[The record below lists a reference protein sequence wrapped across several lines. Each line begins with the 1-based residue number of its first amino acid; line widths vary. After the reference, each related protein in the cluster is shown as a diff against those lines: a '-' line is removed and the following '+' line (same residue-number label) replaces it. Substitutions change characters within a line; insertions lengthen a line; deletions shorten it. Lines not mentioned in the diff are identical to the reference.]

1 MRNYKTTTLAAA
13 ILALAA
19 QQTASAQTKAVSFHS
34 SNGIYWQL
42 KTEQVEDA
50 SVGKAQVIIR
60 TGQPN
65 QTFKGWGTT
74 FNELD
79 YDAWYLLSDA
89 DRDLFYK
96 RVFNPLGD
104 LRLTVG
110 RIPVGASDYAC
121 DWYSCDETKDNAT
134 DFNMEHFT
142 IERDKQKI
150 IPSIK
155 LALQENSNMM
165 FWASPWSPPQ
175 WMKTNKHY
183 AQRQSSTNGCPQD
196 VPPYDNDQFVVDAQY
211 YNAYCL
217 YFDKFIQ
224 AYANEGINISAL
236 AYQNEAYSNTQY
248 PGCSW
253 KAETTGKF
261 LAEYLGPYMAEH
273 QPDLTLIIGT
283 MNTNRYDVYS
293 TILNTPNIGNY
304 CKQIGFQWEGGQQ
317 IGAVRQ
323 TYPDY
328 ELVMTESECGSG
340 TFDWSAAAHTF
351 QLCNH
356 YLANGV
362 TTYTY
367 WNTILKDKG
376 LSTWGWQ
383 QNALIQVNSSDNT
396 ARYCP
401 EYYAYKHYTHFIPS
415 GSRILTCDEDNLV
428 TSAQAPDGS
437 VVVVIG
443 NDKTTEKQMAVDVDG
458 KTVVC
463 TIAPKSFATYVIA
476 EESVLACLLADEA
489 KGIAT
494 IEKDALTE
502 PQIQSLNSAA
512 EGSDINTLV
521 NAISEVQNN
530 GEITNPGF
538 TDGVTGWTVANE
550 AVSGDFWAGTVLG
563 KTCYNNW
570 SNNFTSLDIHQ
581 DIHGLL
587 PGLYKVSAYSVCGE
601 DIITDQHVYAET
613 ATHKVSSPVKADDTW
628 NSANWEKQTTE
639 TIYVGDDGILRIG
652 YASTSGG
659 GTKGWFCVTD
669 FSLERIG
676 DLTSDFDLNANLK
689 STGFE
694 EAKAEYQALADKA
707 AEIAAATIFD
717 EASRS
722 QLQSLLDSHNATL
735 DELTDALLVG
745 NLQRELEEALES
757 FINDN
762 LPEYIAYTGD
772 ATFLIQSST
781 ITAETTTGW
790 LRDNNSAAGYSEHPS
805 AIQSDV
811 HDGYGISHWRS
822 SAIADSKLIYQTI
835 ESLPQGCYR
844 LEGYAAATVWNNNNG
859 NENRS
864 GVFLFAGDNKT
875 EVTTANYGKYSVDFC
890 LDSAQPVTIGLCAE
904 GNQGNTWCFLS
915 DVRLFFTGVQATIK
929 EGFDGYTSFCSVC
942 PLDFGNRTDNLKAFI
957 ITDTDGTEQQVTI
970 VPARKGVMLKGD
982 AGTFDIPV
990 AEAETTDDFS
1000 SSLLVGTKEATDL
1013 KSDSEYTYYVL
1024 VKHNGQVGFY
1034 IVGTEDGDT
1043 YTVSANKAYM
1053 KVPTSQAAKTFIPL
1067 GGNITDGIGGAVI
1080 DKAVESDTYYS
1091 LDGKKV
1097 EYPANGVFIIN
1108 GKKVTIGK

>member
-1 MRNYKTTTLAAA
+1 MSNFKTTTLAAA
-13 ILALAA
+13 ILAITAH
-19 QQTASAQTKAVSFHS
+19 QTALAQTKAVGFHS
-34 SNGIYWQL
+34 SNGIYWHL
-42 KTEQVEDA
+42 KSEQVKEA

-60 TGQPN
+60 TSQPS

-79 YDAWYLLSDA
+79 YDAWYLLSEA

-104 LRLTVG
+104 LRLSVG

-121 DWYSCDETKDNAT
+121 DWYSCDETEGNVD

-142 IERDKQKI
+142 IERDKQRI

-155 LALQENSNMM
+155 LALEENSNMT

-183 AQRQSSTNGCPQD
+183 AQRKTGSNGCPTN
-196 VPPYDNDQFVVDAQY
+196 VPPYDNDQFIDDEQY

-217 YFDKFIQ
+217 YFDKFIK
-224 AYANEGINISAL
+224 AYAGEGIKISAL
-236 AYQNEAYSNTQY
+236 AYQNEAYSNTPY

-253 KAETTGKF
+253 KAATTGKF
-261 LAEYLGPYMAEH
+261 LAQYLGPYMAEH

-293 TILNTPNIGNY
+293 TILNTPDIGTY

-323 TYPDY
+323 AYPDY

-383 QNALIQVNSSDNT
+383 QNALVQVNSTNNT

-401 EYYAYKHYTHFIPS
+401 EYYAYKHYTHFIPA
-415 GSRILTCDEDNLV
+415 GSKILTCDEDNLV

-443 NDKTTEKQMAVDVDG
+443 NDNTTEKQMAVDVDG

-463 TIAPKSFATYVIA
+463 TVAPKSFATYVIA
-476 EESVLACLLADEA
+476 DESVLVNILADEA
-489 KGIAT
+489 TGIAT
-494 IEKDALTE
+494 IEKDNLSET
-502 PQIQSLNSAA
+502 QITSLNDAA
-512 EGSDINTLV
+512 EGKNMNTLV
-521 NAISEVQNN
+521 KAIAEVQNN
-530 GEITNPGF
+530 GAITNPSF
-538 TDGVTGWTVANE
+538 TDGDTGWIISNYAE
-550 AVSGDFWAGTVLG
+550 SGDFGARTVLG

-570 SNNFTSLDIHQ
+570 SNKFTSLDIHQ
-581 DIHGLL
+581 DIYGLE
-587 PGLYKVSAYSVCGE
+587 PGLYQISAYSVCGE
-601 DIITDQHVYAET
+601 GNINDQHVYAET
-613 ATHKVSSPVKADDTW
+613 ATHKVTSAVKADDTW
-628 NSANWEKQTTE
+628 NAANWEKQTTE

-669 FSLERIG
+669 FSLDRIG
-676 DLTSDFDLNANLK
+676 DLTSDFDLSANRKPTGLK
-689 STGFE
+689 
-694 EAKAEYQALADKA
+694 EAKEAYQEVADKA
-707 AEIAAATIFD
+707 AELAAETIFD
-717 EASRS
+717 EDARY
-722 QLQSLLDSHNATL
+722 QLQSLLDSQNAML
-735 DELTDALLVG
+735 EGLTDALLVG
-745 NLQRELEEALES
+745 NLQRELEEAVDK

-762 LPEYIAYTGD
+762 TLAYIAYTGD
-772 ATFLIQSST
+772 ATFLIQSSN

-790 LRDNNSAAGYSEHPS
+790 LRDNCQAAGYSENPP
-805 AIQSDV
+805 AIQSEV
-811 HDGYGISHWRS
+811 HNGYGISHWRG
-822 SAIADSKLIYQTI
+822 SAIVNSNLIYQTI

-859 NENRS
+859 NDNRK

-875 EVTTANYGKYSVDFC
+875 EVTTANYGKYTVDFC
-890 LDSAQPVTIGLCAE
+890 IDTAQPVTLGLCAD

-915 DVRLFFTGVQATIK
+915 DVKLIYTGTLASVK
-929 EGFDGYTSFCSVC
+929 EGFSGYTSFCSASK
-942 PLDFGNRTDNLKAFI
+942 LDFGNRTDNLKAFI

-970 VPARKGVMLKGD
+970 VPANKGVILKGD
-982 AGTFDIPV
+982 AGTFEVPTTDT
-990 AEAETTDDFS
+990 ETTDDFS
-1000 SSLLVGTKEATDL
+1000 SSLLVGTTKATIL

-1024 VKHNGQVGFY
+1024 VKHEGNVGFY
-1034 IVGTEDGDT
+1034 IVGTEDSDA

-1067 GGNITDGIGGAVI
+1067 GGNIINGISDAVA
-1080 DKAVESDTYYS
+1080 DKAIEYDTYYT

-1097 EYPANGVFIIN
+1097 VSPTAGVFIIN
-1108 GKKVTIGK
+1108 GKKVTIGN